1 MLLLHEKK
9 PKDYGHL
16 DTTFPSGADGL
27 SSYEY
32 LVNNINASAEE
43 INRAVNQII
52 TVDKSGQFSASAA
65 RFLAAI
71 DHENFASQ
79 IDLLLKATIEK
90 DRDQVYLSDLL
101 SAVWGPDYTMHADEL
116 RDKDDNFRRIYKRV
130 HPSGII

>member
-1 MLLLHEKK
+1 M
-9 PKDYGHL
+9 
-16 DTTFPSGADGL
+16 
-27 SSYEY
+27 
-32 LVNNINASAEE
+32 NNINASAEE

>member
-1 MLLLHEKK
+1 M
-9 PKDYGHL
+9 DNL

-101 SAVWGPDYTMHADEL
+101 SAVWGPDYTMLADEL

>member
-1 MLLLHEKK
+1 MRKNRK
-9 PKDYGHL
+9 IMDNL